1 MAPVTA
7 AELLELRLDGLTIPL
22 QLEPLERW
30 SQTMPLRP
38 RGDAESPA
46 ALESSAGSSADL
58 AVWLGLLQPE
68 RRSDLMRLLRA
79 PLLRDRSF
87 GRQLLDSWA
96 GGQLLVEV
104 GMLLTTPEGR
114 STTPLLQSTLRRL
127 LAEQREVTT
136 LSLLRALPPQRL
148 SLQLDGLLAVAETW
162 RRQLGLQR
170 RALEQVQALDLPP
183 RDSRFLGEVAGGA
196 GSVPQPRRQ
205 WLAVPH
211 RREPLLLD
219 LWAASPRLGSPPS
232 PRPWVLLLPGLGGN
246 ADQLGWLAGVLAQR
260 GWSVA
265 VLQHPGSDGAALK
278 AAIDGRQPPPGAET
292 LAERLA
298 DVEAVLA
305 ARRRS
310 QLDLPEADGLVLMGH
325 SLGGVAA
332 LLAAGVQPREGLEER
347 CRRAIGRLP
356 IGNPSRLLQCQLPLS
371 GVPRALARPADLR
384 GVVLLNSFGSLL
396 WPDGALGSL
405 PVPVLMVGGSLDLVT
420 PPLEE
425 QLRLF
430 LGPRDP
436 RSRLVLVEGGS
447 HFSPVRMSDSEEVV
461 FRLGS
466 ELVGADPVTVQAMLL
481 SLSDDFLQS
490 LERPLLL
497 PSQVRRQQGVTAYVL
512 DPAAAR
518 RWWTRL
524 KRWSPR
530 PSNPGP

>member
-1 MAPVTA
+1 MAPAAA

-30 SQTMPLRP
+30 SQQVPLRP
-38 RGDAESPA
+38 RGVAQSTAPSEA
-46 ALESSAGSSADL
+46 SAGSSADL
-58 AVWLGLLQPE
+58 AVWLGLLEPE
-68 RRSDLMRLLRA
+68 RRSDLVRLLRA
-79 PLLRDRSF
+79 PLLLDRSF

-96 GGQLLVEV
+96 GGQLLAEV

-170 RALEQVQALDLPP
+170 LALEQVQALELPP
-183 RDSRFLGEVAGGA
+183 RDSGSLGEMGGV
-196 GSVPQPRRQ
+196 GSGTVSVPQPRRQ

-219 LWAASPRLGSPPS
+219 LWAAAPRLGSPS
-232 PRPWVLLLPGLGGN
+232 SARPWVLLLPGLGGN

-265 VLQHPGSDGAALK
+265 VLQHPGSDGVALK
-278 AAIDGRQPPPGAET
+278 AALDGRRSPPGAET

-298 DVEAVLA
+298 DVEAVLG
-305 ARRRS
+305 ARRRG
-310 QLDLPEADGLVLMGH
+310 QLHLPQADGVVLMGH

-332 LLAAGVQPREGLEER
+332 LLAAGVQPREGLEDR

-356 IGNPSRLLQCQLPLS
+356 IGNPSRLLQCQLPVS

-405 PVPVLMVGGSLDLVT
+405 PLPVLMVGGSLDLVT

-430 LGPRDP
+430 LPPRDP

-481 SLSDDFLQS
+481 GLTGDFLLS

-497 PSQVRRQQGVTAYVL
+497 PAQERRQQGVTAYVL
-512 DPAAAR
+512 DPEAAR

-524 KRWSPR
+524 KPWTR
-530 PSNPGP
+530 